1 MGASAGGQRLP
12 SGGLAGQGGSTP
24 TGDAVRNIGRT
35 GGIGSQFPVSGQ
47 VGQVGQRT
55 DPMASMT
62 MGPMNI
68 ARPLTPNPYQQAA
81 GAQQQALA
89 TTQAATQFQTSPLA
103 TGTMAQG
110 TQYQTSPAAMR
121 TMAGG
126 MGYQTSPTA
135 MGRMAAGMA
144 YQPPSAATGTMTAGT
159 QYQTPAAATS
169 ALQQGTQYQ
178 VNPLA
183 QQGFQRAMGYTPE
196 QVRATSYGAAQEV
209 TPQTA
214 ASAMQGYQNPY
225 ETQVVQQ
232 TLADVGRQ
240 AQIERQK
247 MLGQYTGRKA
257 FGSRRDVA
265 EDTFAENL
273 GKALTSSAAGLRRE
287 GFQTALGAGQFD
299 VGQQSASTARNV
311 AAENVA
317 RQFGAQTGMTAQQ
330 LNQAA
335 GLSGAQL
342 NLAGTQAL
350 SGADLAAAGER
361 RASAGQLAAT
371 DLASQQSRMG
381 AASQLAGTAAQAEQ
395 LGMGAAGQ
403 VAGAQ
408 RADQQMRM
416 GAAGQVA
423 GTQLTDQQ
431 ARMAA
436 AGQLAGTQRA
446 DVGTRMGAASQLANL
461 GQQSFGYGTAIQ
473 GQQQR
478 AGELDRAIMQNLI
491 GAGQQSFG
499 QYTGA
504 PTTGLQTLIGALT
517 GVPQG
522 QSQSFQP
529 GLFNYAQ
536 LGAQLFRPT

>member
-1 MGASAGGQRLP
+1 LSFKAARAVNRRKDMGASAGGQRLP

-24 TGDAVRNIGRT
+24 TGDAVRNIGGQ
-35 GGIGSQFPVSGQ
+35 GGRQGGFGSPIPNF
-47 VGQVGQRT
+47 GQVGQRT
-55 DPMASMT
+55 DPRASMT

-68 ARPLTPNPYQQAA
+68 ARPLTQNPYQQAA

-89 TTQAATQFQTSPLA
+89 TTGAATQ
-103 TGTMAQG
+103 
-110 TQYQTSPAAMR
+110 
-121 TMAGG
+121 
-126 MGYQTSPTA
+126 YQTSPTA

-144 YQPPSAATGTMTAGT
+144 YQPPSAATDTMTAGT
-159 QYQTPAAATS
+159 QYQAPAAAMGALSRGTS
-169 ALQQGTQYQ
+169 YE

-183 QQGFQRAMGYTPE
+183 QQGFQRAMAYSPE
-196 QVRATSYGAAQEV
+196 QVRATSYGAAQEA

-214 ASAMQGYQNPY
+214 ASAMQAYQNPY

-232 TLADVGRQ
+232 TLRDIGTQ
-240 AQIERQK
+240 AQ
-247 MLGQYTGRKA
+247 LGQQNLAAQAQAAKA
-257 FGSRRDVA
+257 FGGSRHGIA
-265 EDTFAENL
+265 EAEAMK
-273 GKALTSSAAGLRRE
+273 GYTQQMADAAGRLRQQ
-287 GFQTALGAGQFD
+287 GFQTQLGAGQFD
-299 VGQQSASTARNV
+299 VGQQAASTARNV

-350 SGADLAAAGER
+350 SGADLAAAQER
-361 RASAGQLAAT
+361 RASANALANQALAA
-371 DLASQQSRMG
+371 QQARMG

-408 RADQQMRM
+408 RAD
-416 GAAGQVA
+416 
-423 GTQLTDQQ
+423 
-431 ARMAA
+431 
-436 AGQLAGTQRA
+436 
-446 DVGTRMGAASQLANL
+446 VGTRMGAAGQLANL

-478 AGELDRAIMQNLI
+478 AGEMDRAIMQNLI

-504 PTTGLQTLIGALT
+504 PTTGLQSLIGALT

-529 GLFNYAQ
+529 GLFNYMQ
-536 LGAQLFRPT
+536 LGAQMYGG

>member
-1 MGASAGGQRLP
+1 M
-12 SGGLAGQGGSTP
+12 
-24 TGDAVRNIGRT
+24 
-35 GGIGSQFPVSGQ
+35 
-47 VGQVGQRT
+47 
-55 DPMASMT
+55 
-62 MGPMNI
+62 
-68 ARPLTPNPYQQAA
+68 
-81 GAQQQALA
+81 
-89 TTQAATQFQTSPLA
+89 
-103 TGTMAQG
+103 
-110 TQYQTSPAAMR
+110 
-121 TMAGG
+121 
-126 MGYQTSPTA
+126 
-135 MGRMAAGMA
+135 
-144 YQPPSAATGTMTAGT
+144 
-159 QYQTPAAATS
+159 
-169 ALQQGTQYQ
+169 
-178 VNPLA
+178 
-183 QQGFQRAMGYTPE
+183 
-196 QVRATSYGAAQEV
+196 
-209 TPQTA
+209 TA
-214 ASAMQGYQNPY
+214 ASAMQAYQNPY
-225 ETQVVQQ
+225 ESQVVQQ
-232 TLADVGRQ
+232 TLRDIGTQ
-240 AQIERQK
+240 AQ
-247 MLGQYTGRKA
+247 MGQQNLAAQAQAAKA
-257 FGSRRDVA
+257 FGGSRHGIA
-265 EDTFAENL
+265 EAEAMK
-273 GKALTSSAAGLRRE
+273 GYTQPMADAAARMRQQ
-287 GFQTALGAGQFD
+287 GFQTQLGAGQFD

-342 NLAGTQAL
+342 NLGGAQAL

-361 RASAGQLAAT
+361 RASANALAQQALAA
-371 DLASQQSRMG
+371 QQARMG

-416 GAAGQVA
+416 GAAGQ
-423 GTQLTDQQ
+423 
-431 ARMAA
+431 
-436 AGQLAGTQRA
+436 LAGAQRA
-446 DVGTRMGAASQLANL
+446 DVGTRMGAASQLAGL

-478 AGELDRAIMQNLI
+478 AGEMDRAIMQNLI

-536 LGAQLFRPT
+536 LGAQMFG

>member
-1 MGASAGGQRLP
+1 MGAS
-12 SGGLAGQGGSTP
+12 
-24 TGDAVRNIGRT
+24 
-35 GGIGSQFPVSGQ
+35 SGQ
-47 VGQVGQRT
+47 PTAV
-55 DPMASMT
+55 PS
-62 MGPMNI
+62 
-68 ARPLTPNPYQQAA
+68 NPYQQAA

-89 TTQAATQFQTSPLA
+89 TTGAATQFQTSPA
-103 TGTMAQG
+103 
-110 TQYQTSPAAMR
+110 
-121 TMAGG
+121 
-126 MGYQTSPTA
+126 A
-135 MGRMAAGMA
+135 MGRMAAGMR
-144 YQPPSAATGTMTAGT
+144 YQAPSAATGTMTAGT
-159 QYQTPAAATS
+159 QYQAPRAAMG
-169 ALQQGTQYQ
+169 ALTRGTGYE

-183 QQGFQRAMGYTPE
+183 QQGFQRAMGYNPQ
-196 QVRATSYGAAQEV
+196 QVAATSYGAAQEA
-209 TPQTA
+209 TPATA
-214 ASAMQGYQNPY
+214 ASAMGAYQNPY

-232 TLADVGRQ
+232 TLSDVARQ
-240 AQIERQK
+240 AQIERQN

-273 GKALTSSAAGLRRE
+273 GKALTSAAAPLRQQ

-299 VGQQSASTARNV
+299 VGQQSASTARNI

-350 SGADLAAAGER
+350 SGADLQAAQER
-361 RASAGQLAAT
+361 RASANALAQQALAA
-371 DLASQQSRMG
+371 QQARMG

-395 LGMGAAGQ
+395 LGLGAAGQ
-403 VAGAQ
+403 FSGA
-408 RADQQMRM
+408 
-416 GAAGQVA
+416 
-423 GTQLTDQQ
+423 
-431 ARMAA
+431 
-436 AGQLAGTQRA
+436 QRA
-446 DVGTRMGAASQLANL
+446 DVGTRTGAASQLANL

-478 AGELDRAIMQNLI
+478 AGEMDRAIMQNLI
-491 GAGQQSFG
+491 GAGQQSLG

-517 GVPQG
+517 GVPTG

-536 LGAQLFRPT
+536 LGAQLFGGR

>member
-24 TGDAVRNIGRT
+24 TGDAVRNIGGQ
-35 GGIGSQFPVSGQ
+35 GGRQGGFGSPIPNFGQ
-47 VGQVGQRT
+47 VGQAGQRT
-55 DPMASMT
+55 DPRASMT
-62 MGPMNI
+62 KGPMNI
-68 ARPLTPNPYQQAA
+68 ARPLTQNPYQQAA

-89 TTQAATQFQTSPLA
+89 TTGAATQ
-103 TGTMAQG
+103 
-110 TQYQTSPAAMR
+110 
-121 TMAGG
+121 
-126 MGYQTSPTA
+126 YQTSPTA

-159 QYQTPAAATS
+159 QYQAPAAAMGALTRGTS
-169 ALQQGTQYQ
+169 YE

-183 QQGFQRAMGYTPE
+183 QQGFQRAMGYNPQ
-196 QVRATSYGAAQEV
+196 QVAATSYGAAQEA
-209 TPQTA
+209 TPMTA

-232 TLADVGRQ
+232 TLSDVARQ
-240 AQIERQK
+240 AQIERQN

-273 GKALTSSAAGLRRE
+273 GKALTSAAAPLRQQ

-299 VGQQSASTARNV
+299 VGQQSASTARNI

-350 SGADLAAAGER
+350 SGADLQAAQER
-361 RASAGQLAAT
+361 RASANALAQQALAA
-371 DLASQQSRMG
+371 QQARMG

-395 LGMGAAGQ
+395 LGLGAAGQ

-408 RADQQMRM
+408 RAD
-416 GAAGQVA
+416 
-423 GTQLTDQQ
+423 
-431 ARMAA
+431 
-436 AGQLAGTQRA
+436 
-446 DVGTRMGAASQLANL
+446 VGTRMGAAGQLANL

-478 AGELDRAIMQNLI
+478 AGEMDRAIMQNLI

-504 PTTGLQTLIGALT
+504 PTTGLQSLIGALT

-529 GLFNYAQ
+529 GLFNYMQ
-536 LGAQLFRPT
+536 LGANMFG

>member
-1 MGASAGGQRLP
+1 MGAA
-12 SGGLAGQGGSTP
+12 
-24 TGDAVRNIGRT
+24 
-35 GGIGSQFPVSGQ
+35 SGQ
-47 VGQVGQRT
+47 PT
-55 DPMASMT
+55 AFPS
-62 MGPMNI
+62 
-68 ARPLTPNPYQQAA
+68 NPYQQAA

-89 TTQAATQFQTSPLA
+89 TTGAATQ
-103 TGTMAQG
+103 
-110 TQYQTSPAAMR
+110 
-121 TMAGG
+121 
-126 MGYQTSPTA
+126 YQTSPTA
-135 MGRMAAGMA
+135 MGALSR
-144 YQPPSAATGTMTAGT
+144 GTSYGVN
-159 QYQTPAAATS
+159 PAAA
-169 ALQQGTQYQ
+169 
-178 VNPLA
+178 
-183 QQGFQRAMGYTPE
+183 QGFQGAMNYTPQ
-196 QVRATSYGAAQEV
+196 QVAATSYNAAQEAG
-209 TPQTA
+209 PATA
-214 ASAMQGYQNPY
+214 ATAMQAYQNPY

-232 TLADVGRQ
+232 TLSDVARQ
-240 AQIERQK
+240 AQIERQN

-273 GKALTSSAAGLRRE
+273 GKALTSAAAPLRQQ

-299 VGQQSASTARNV
+299 VGQRSASTARNV

-350 SGADLAAAGER
+350 SGADLQAAQER
-361 RASAGQLAAT
+361 RSSANALAQQALAA
-371 DLASQQSRMG
+371 
-381 AASQLAGTAAQAEQ
+381 
-395 LGMGAAGQ
+395 
-403 VAGAQ
+403 
-408 RADQQMRM
+408 
-416 GAAGQVA
+416 
-423 GTQLTDQQ
+423 QQ
-431 ARMAA
+431 AR
-436 AGQLAGTQRA
+436 T
-446 DVGTRMGAASQLANL
+446 GAASQLANL

-478 AGELDRAIMQNLI
+478 AGEMDRAIMQNLI

-529 GLFNYAQ
+529 GLFNYMQ
-536 LGAQLFRPT
+536 LGANMFG

>member
-1 MGASAGGQRLP
+1 MGAASGGQTQRLP
-12 SGGLAGQGGSTP
+12 SGGLAGQGG
-24 TGDAVRNIGRT
+24 
-35 GGIGSQFPVSGQ
+35 
-47 VGQVGQRT
+47 QVGQRT
-55 DPMASMT
+55 DPRASMT
-62 MGPMNI
+62 KGPMNI
-68 ARPLTPNPYQQAA
+68 ARPLTQNPYQQAA

-89 TTQAATQFQTSPLA
+89 TTGAATQ
-103 TGTMAQG
+103 
-110 TQYQTSPAAMR
+110 
-121 TMAGG
+121 
-126 MGYQTSPTA
+126 YQTSPTA

-159 QYQTPAAATS
+159 QYQAPTAAMGALSRGTS
-169 ALQQGTQYQ
+169 YE

-183 QQGFQRAMGYTPE
+183 QQGFQRAMGYNPQ
-196 QVRATSYGAAQEV
+196 QVAATSYGAAQEA
-209 TPQTA
+209 TPMTA

-232 TLADVGRQ
+232 TLRDIGSQ
-240 AQIERQK
+240 AQ
-247 MLGQYTGRKA
+247 LGQQNLAAQAQAAKA
-257 FGSRRDVA
+257 FGGSRHGIA
-265 EDTFAENL
+265 EEAMKGYTQQMAD
-273 GKALTSSAAGLRRE
+273 AAGRLRQQ
-287 GFQTALGAGQFD
+287 GFQTQLGAGQFD
-299 VGQQSASTARNV
+299 VGQQSASTARNI

-350 SGADLAAAGER
+350 SGADLAAAQER
-361 RASAGQLAAT
+361 RASANALAQQALAA
-371 DLASQQSRMG
+371 QQARMG

-395 LGMGAAGQ
+395 LGLGAAGQ

-408 RADQQMRM
+408 RAD
-416 GAAGQVA
+416 
-423 GTQLTDQQ
+423 
-431 ARMAA
+431 
-436 AGQLAGTQRA
+436 
-446 DVGTRMGAASQLANL
+446 VGTRTGAASQLANL

-478 AGELDRAIMQNLI
+478 AGEMDRAIMQNLI

-536 LGAQLFRPT
+536 LGAQMYGGM